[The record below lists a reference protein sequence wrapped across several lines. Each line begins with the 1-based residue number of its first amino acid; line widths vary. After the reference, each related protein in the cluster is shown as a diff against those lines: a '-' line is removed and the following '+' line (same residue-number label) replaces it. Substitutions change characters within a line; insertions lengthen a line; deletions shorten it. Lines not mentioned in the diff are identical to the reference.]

1 MVSDGKKSS
10 YILNAWPIRSRTFLS
25 SPFQESRSRERSNPK
40 ARSEKRKNTKTD
52 HYVMIHDQNR
62 NDNPESK

>member
-1 MVSDGKKSS
+1 M
-10 YILNAWPIRSRTFLS
+10 NAWPIRSRTFPS